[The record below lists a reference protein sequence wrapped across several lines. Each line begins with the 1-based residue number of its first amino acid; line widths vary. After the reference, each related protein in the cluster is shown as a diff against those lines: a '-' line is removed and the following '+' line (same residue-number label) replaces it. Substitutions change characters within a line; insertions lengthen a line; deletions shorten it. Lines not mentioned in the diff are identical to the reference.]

1 MNEPSS
7 KIKFIAYIYIC
18 FDLNLDENTYITA
31 KIEAKKKTFTC
42 SFSANSKSDN
52 DVITWPTSSQIVES
66 HALF

>member
-1 MNEPSS
+1 MNELSR

-18 FDLNLDENTYITA
+18 FDLNLDENSYISA
-31 KIEAKKKTFTC
+31 KIEAKKTFTY

-52 DVITWPTSSQIVES
+52 YVITWPTSSQIVES